1 MIGAALLFNIGFA
14 EAGNELAGRWSTTG
28 VTTAM
33 VEIATNSQ
41 SDWVGKIVQCDTSD
55 WIGKALLTD
64 FEQQP
69 DETWIATL
77 HSPKYSVSKEVRL
90 NRISQTEL
98 EVVADFVVF
107 EKRFVWHSVP

>member
-1 MIGAALLFNIGFA
+1 MIGATLLFYIGFA

-28 VTTAM
+28 VTTAT
-33 VEIATNSQ
+33 VEVAMNDQSQ
-41 SDWVGKIVQCDTSD
+41 WVGVIAQCDTSE
-55 WIGKALLTD
+55 WIGKSLLTD
-64 FEQQP
+64 FQQQS
-69 DETWIATL
+69 DQTWKAIL

-90 NRISQTEL
+90 EKVSQTDL